1 MKFYTINTLI
11 VALSLGTLNAQIGIN
26 TPSSSSAV
34 NTLDVVGSSA
44 TPATSGNNA
53 NGTLRL
59 QKVSANTA
67 LDMGVNGT
75 TYGWIQT
82 RNASDYSVNYP
93 LLLNPI
99 AGKIAIGG
107 GESAQVLTVNG
118 NVFLTGSVQAAQA
131 GQVLNTVILNESD
144 LSKSSTTN
152 VSSGRST
159 VLSYTYTPLSS
170 SSKIYVSFHGRGY
183 INGAGLDEWYSYLLV
198 GSTTIQTRR
207 AKFENSTGG
216 GGRGTSL
223 VPISGVFTN
232 SATNALVIKLDIER
246 ISTDDT
252 YALQNDMILS
262 ITEVAR

>member
-11 VALSLGTLNAQIGIN
+11 LALSVGTLNAQIGIN
-26 TPSSSSAV
+26 ASNAV
-34 NTLDVVGSSA
+34 NTLDVIGNSA

-53 NGTLRL
+53 NGSLRL
-59 QKVSANTA
+59 QKLSANTA

-75 TYGWIQT
+75 TFGWIQA

-99 AGKIAIGG
+99 AGKVSIGG
-107 GESAQVLTVNG
+107 GESAQALTVNG
-118 NVFLTGSVQAAQA
+118 NVLVMGSVQAAQA

-144 LSKSSTTN
+144 LSKSSNTT
-152 VSSGRST
+152 VSSGRAT

-170 SSKIYVSFHGRGY
+170 SSKIYVSFHGKGS
-183 INGAGLDEWYSYLLV
+183 IGGAGGDEWYSYLLV
-198 GSTTIQTRR
+198 GSTTIQTRN

-223 VPISGVFTN
+223 LPISGVFTN
-232 SATNALVIKLDIER
+232 SATTSLVIKVDIER
-246 ISTDDT
+246 ISLDDSYT
-252 YALQNDMILS
+252 LQPDMILS